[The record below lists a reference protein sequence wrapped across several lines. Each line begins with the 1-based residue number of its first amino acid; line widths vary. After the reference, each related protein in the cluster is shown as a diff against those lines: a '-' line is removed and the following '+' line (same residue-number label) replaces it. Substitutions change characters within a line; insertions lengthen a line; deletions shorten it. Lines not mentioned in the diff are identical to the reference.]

1 MVPKI
6 GHQSSGR
13 QEKIIIILLKS
24 GFSMMINSAKPQQH
38 DLPSRHDFRADM
50 DIRPVNQ
57 YLPPYTPGGNSVTPG
72 SMSTPWRRFLKRLH
86 NQGIPW
92 PGSILYNAVSLSKIF
107 QQHYQLVAQ
116 DVARYGPADRILDIG
131 TGPGRLLYALRQTFP
146 NAYLTGVDIS
156 PAMVEQA
163 LKVRTKHPDRN
174 IDFQIAG
181 ADNLP
186 FDNESFDIVVSTG
199 SIHHWKKTAQA
210 LDEIH
215 RILKPGG
222 RALLYDVVREMPREI
237 CQELRTQYGTFR
249 MALLWLH
256 SFEEPFLNADE
267 MMALGRESNFA
278 THATEFVGALC
289 CLILHKHES

>member
-1 MVPKI
+1 
-6 GHQSSGR
+6 
-13 QEKIIIILLKS
+13 
-24 GFSMMINSAKPQQH
+24 
-38 DLPSRHDFRADM
+38 
-50 DIRPVNQ
+50 
-57 YLPPYTPGGNSVTPG
+57 
-72 SMSTPWRRFLKRLH
+72 MSTPWRRFLKRIH

-92 PGSILYNAVSLSKIF
+92 PGTVLYNVVSQSKIF
-107 QQHYQLVAQ
+107 HQHYQFVAQ

-146 NAYLTGVDIS
+146 QAHLTGVDIS

-181 ADNLP
+181 ADRLP

-199 SIHHWKKTAQA
+199 SIHHWKNMVPA

-222 RALLYDVVREMPREI
+222 HALLYDVVREMPREI
-237 CQELRTQYGTFR
+237 CQNLRSQYGTFR

-267 MMALGRESNFA
+267 MLALGRQSPFA
-278 THATEFVGALC
+278 AYDTKFVGALC
-289 CLILHKHES
+289 CLILKKNES